1 MEATDRTQ
9 YSASASLLG
18 YIYQCR
24 LALLETLK
32 RLKSDPN
39 IAVAIETLDDVVF
52 EKDGTPTDV
61 IQVKHHISRKA
72 NLTDASTDL
81 WKTMRIWVDLY
92 KENVTKEGSILCL
105 MTTESAAQNSAA
117 IHLRIENR
125 DITEAEKILLQTAQT
140 STNDTNKEAYT
151 KFMGLTPEDRVSL
164 LESVYILDNCPLS
177 EDLQKHLED
186 ALWGF
191 CPRNQLTN
199 FLEYLEGWWITQVV
213 NGLSSSQSKPIT
225 SAEFD
230 ARLELL
236 REQFKSD
243 SLPIHP
249 DVKAAN
255 PDLEP
260 FADWIFSKQL
270 HLIAVSSSRLT
281 RAAKYFYMASE
292 QRSRWVREDLLINS
306 ELEKYDDTL
315 TEEWSILFDQ
325 IQDDITDPANEEE
338 LISSGKKVFEWV
350 EHKADIPI
358 RKSCTDSFIT
368 RGSYQILANQL
379 KVGWHPQFKDRL
391 SSETEGDQC

>member
-1 MEATDRTQ
+1 MEATDRTR

-24 LALLETLK
+24 LALLEALK

-61 IQVKHHISRKA
+61 IQVKHRISRKA
-72 NLTDASTDL
+72 NLTNASSDL
-81 WKTMRIWVDLY
+81 WKTIRIWVDLY
-92 KENVTKEGSILCL
+92 KENVTKAGSILCL

-125 DITEAEKILLQTAQT
+125 DIAEAEKILLQTAQT

-151 KFMGLTPEDRVSL
+151 KFIELTPEDRVSL
-164 LESVYILDNCPLS
+164 LKSVYILDKCPLN

-199 FLEYLEGWWITQVV
+199 FLEYLEGWWFAQVV
-213 NGLSSSQSKPIT
+213 DRLSNPKPIT
-225 SAEFD
+225 GAEFD
-230 ARLELL
+230 TQLGLL

-255 PDLEP
+255 PDLKP
-260 FADWIFSKQL
+260 FKDRIFSKQL

-306 ELEKYDDTL
+306 ELEEYDDTL
-315 TEEWSILFDQ
+315 TEEWAILFDQ
-325 IQDDITDPANEEE
+325 IQDDIADPANEEE
-338 LISSGKKVFEWV
+338 LIFSGKKVFKWV

-358 RKSCTDSFIT
+358 RKFCTDSFIT

-391 SSETEGDQC
+391 SSELEDDQC

>member
-32 RLKSDPN
+32 RLKNDPN
-39 IAVAIETLDDVVF
+39 IAVTIETLDDVVF
-52 EKDGTPTDV
+52 ERDGTPTEV

-72 NLTDASTDL
+72 NLTNASTDL

-92 KENVTKEGSILCL
+92 KENLTKEGSIFCL
-105 MTTESAAQNSAA
+105 MTTELAAQNSAA

-125 DITEAEKILLQTAQT
+125 DIAEAEKILLQTAQT

-151 KFMGLTPEDRVSL
+151 KFMELTPEDRGFL
-164 LESVYILDNCPLS
+164 LKSVYILDNCPLS
-177 EDLQKHLED
+177 EDLQQHLED
-186 ALWGF
+186 ALWSS
-191 CPRNQLTN
+191 CPRNQVKN
-199 FLEYLEGWWITQVV
+199 FLQYLEGWWINEVV
-213 NGLSSSQSKPIT
+213 NGLKSSQSKPIT
-225 SAEFD
+225 GAEFD
-230 ARLELL
+230 VRLNFL

-249 DVKAAN
+249 DVEVADPA
-255 PDLEP
+255 LEP
-260 FADWIFSKQL
+260 FVEWMFSKQL
-270 HLIAVSSSRLT
+270 NLIDVRSSRRN

-325 IQDDITDPANEEE
+325 IQDDIADSANEDK
-338 LISSGKKVFEWV
+338 LISSGKKVFAWV
-350 EHKADIPI
+350 EHDANIPI
-358 RKSCTDSFIT
+358 RKSCTDPFIT

-379 KVGWHPQFKDRL
+379 RVGWHPQFKDRL
-391 SSETEGDQC
+391 SSKSEDDQC

>member
-1 MEATDRTQ
+1 M
-9 YSASASLLG
+9 LG

-52 EKDGTPTDV
+52 EKDGKPTDV

-72 NLTDASTDL
+72 NLTNASSDL
-81 WKTMRIWVDLY
+81 WKTIRIWVDLY

-105 MTTESAAQNSAA
+105 MTTESAAQNTAA

-125 DITEAEKILLQTAQT
+125 NSAAAEKILLQTAHT
-140 STNDTNKEAYT
+140 STNGTNKEAYSR
-151 KFMGLTPEDRVSL
+151 FIGLTPEERVSL

-186 ALWGF
+186 VLWGF
-191 CPRNQLTN
+191 CPRNQLTY

-213 NGLSSSQSKPIT
+213 NRLSSSQSKSIT
-225 SAEFD
+225 GAEFD

-260 FADWIFSKQL
+260 FADWVFSKQL
-270 HLIAVSSSRLT
+270 HLIAVSSLRLT

-292 QRSRWVREDLLINS
+292 QRSRWVREDLLINN
-306 ELEKYDDTL
+306 ELEVYDDTL

-325 IQDDITDPANEEE
+325 TQDDILDPANEDE
-338 LISSGKKVFEWV
+338 LVSSGRKVFEWV

-368 RGSYQILANQL
+368 RGSYHILANQL

-391 SSETEGDQC
+391 LEETEDE

>member
-1 MEATDRTQ
+1 MGATDRTQ

-32 RLKSDPN
+32 RLKSDPD
-39 IAVAIETLDDVVF
+39 IAVTIETLDDVVF
-52 EKDGTPTDV
+52 EKDGEPTDV

-72 NLTDASTDL
+72 NLTDASVDL
-81 WKTMRIWVDLY
+81 WKTMGIWVDLY
-92 KENVTKEGSILCL
+92 KKNVTKAGSILCL
-105 MTTESAAQNSAA
+105 MTTESAAQKSAA
-117 IHLRIENR
+117 IHLRIERR
-125 DITEAEKILLQTAQT
+125 DIAKAEKILLQIAHT
-140 STNDTNKEAYT
+140 STNDTNKKAYT
-151 KFMGLTPEDRVSL
+151 KFMELTPEDRVFL
-164 LESVYILDNCPLS
+164 LESVYILDNCPLNG
-177 EDLQKHLED
+177 DLQKHLED

-213 NGLSSSQSKPIT
+213 NGLSSSQPEPIT
-225 SAEFD
+225 GVKFD
-230 ARLELL
+230 SRLELL

-249 DVKAAN
+249 DVKTAN

-270 HLIAVSSSRLT
+270 HLIAVSSSRIT
-281 RAAKYFYMASE
+281 KAAKYFYMASE
-292 QRSRWVREDLLINS
+292 QRSRWVREDLLINN
-306 ELEKYDDTL
+306 ELENYDDTL

-325 IQDDITDPANEEE
+325 IQDDIANPANEDE
-338 LISSGKKVFEWV
+338 LISSGKKVFKWI

-358 RKSCTDSFIT
+358 RKSCADLFIT

-391 SSETEGDQC
+391 SSELKDD